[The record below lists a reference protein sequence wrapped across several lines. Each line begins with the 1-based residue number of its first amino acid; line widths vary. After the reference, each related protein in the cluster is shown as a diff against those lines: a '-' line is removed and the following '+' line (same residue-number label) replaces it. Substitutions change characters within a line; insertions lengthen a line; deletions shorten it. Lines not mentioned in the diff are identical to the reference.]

1 MEQAFPAQVFQ
12 RPAADEAAPY
22 YDTYIRL
29 VPEGDIVGVLAAQL
43 EPSLALY
50 RSISSEKSLYR
61 YAEGKWSIRQVL
73 NHITDTERVMLFRAY
88 WFARGFDSAL
98 PGMDQD
104 VAAGAARA
112 DEVPWEAHIEEFRTV
127 REATLSF
134 FRNLPAEAWKN
145 RGLASG
151 NPVSVRALS
160 YILAGHP
167 LHHQAILRE
176 RYLA

>member
-1 MEQAFPAQVFQ
+1 MKQAFP
-12 RPAADEAAPY
+12 RPASDEAAQY

-29 VPEGDIVGVLAAQL
+29 VPDGDIVEVLAAQL
-43 EPSLALY
+43 APSIELY
-50 RSISSEKSLYR
+50 RGISPEKSLYR

-104 VAAGAARA
+104 DAAGAARA
-112 DEVPWEAHIEEFRTV
+112 DEVPWEAHVEEFRTV
-127 REATLSF
+127 REATLSLL
-134 FRNLPAEAWKN
+134 RNLPSEVWPN
-145 RGLASG
+145 RGIASG
-151 NPVSVRALS
+151 NPVSARALA
-160 YILAGHP
+160 YIIAGHE

-176 RYLA
+176 RYLS